1 MRARWRRH
9 GSGRMR
15 PKPDLRHRLPVNL
28 TKQYID
34 VLWKHQGNEDPV
46 RLVSELG
53 EDRYELRKL
62 EFFPDGTV
70 DAADSN
76 RETPRTRL
84 GVGAVPSP
92 QSRRTTTWRIATCAT
107 VLTGKLFPYSGYLE
121 NRSSYMDELERLR
134 AESKRLDE
142 LVGKV
147 SSSDRQRAALSIR
160 NELLRR
166 GATLSSEDEKMLDAF
181 AKNEADLTSLAQQF
195 QDRL

>member
-1 MRARWRRH
+1 
-9 GSGRMR
+9 
-15 PKPDLRHRLPVNL
+15 
-28 TKQYID
+28 
-34 VLWKHQGNEDPV
+34 
-46 RLVSELG
+46 
-53 EDRYELRKL
+53 
-62 EFFPDGTV
+62 
-70 DAADSN
+70 
-76 RETPRTRL
+76 
-84 GVGAVPSP
+84 
-92 QSRRTTTWRIATCAT
+92 
-107 VLTGKLFPYSGYLE
+107 
-121 NRSSYMDELERLR
+121 MDELERLR